1 MTDEPRHLSLAAVE
15 LPIIEP
21 LIFIL
26 NLALMI
32 DEHGDEGE
40 DIDADK
46 GKSDSEG
53 EDEGEDA
60 NTN

>member
-1 MTDEPRHLSLAAVE
+1 MTRQLSL
-15 LPIIEP
+15 PTFEP
-21 LIFIL
+21 LIVIL
-26 NLALMI
+26 NLTFMI

-53 EDEGEDA
+53 EDA